1 MFTQVISTHY
11 RKSKQKKHAVLFS
24 FFPPVF
30 SFLFQCGGRTRS
42 VQTQSTF
49 SFLSFLLSFLFCL
62 SFGSSSL
69 FCLGREFPPLFLIKG
84 LKGLD

>member
-42 VQTQSTF
+42 VPGSDTIDLFFSFFLVVFFVLFVVWVVF
-49 SFLSFLLSFLFCL
+49 SFLS
-62 SFGSSSL
+62 G
-69 FCLGREFPPLFLIKG
+69 
-84 LKGLD
+84 